1 MRSYYESFGAALG
14 EDSNGESS
22 PAEDQGWGRAGRH
35 SPENAGTGGISSD
48 SRDREESES
57 WSRGARTPM
66 RQPAWDGWSEDGSW
80 QGQRSSWMEEDL
92 QSNENWSRKYGRD
105 PDQQSTENWS
115 WTDGPGDEEGGRSM
129 ENWSWKTGY
138 PGSGAGWN
146 GRAKA
151 WQSAA
156 AGRES
161 AAYYVREYEN
171 DEPYY
176 QDQPEEDKIRDRK
189 GEVKV
194 VGEDTILEK
203 EKKIGGRV
211 SSTYPPTFRAKPQ
224 ESYAEWRR
232 AVEFW
237 IGGEGSQLPPEL
249 IGPRMMVQLRDRAA
263 QLVKRLSNADV
274 NGPDGKEVIFRE
286 LEKSPL
292 IKQVDK
298 HKVDEHRRRLMQLN
312 RAPHESV
319 ESYITRASLYR
330 GQLLGLDSSLAM
342 GEAFYVGHLLDHA
355 HLSRRDRA
363 MIKTKAGTD
372 TDEHLVTSAM
382 VELACELEG
391 EPGYPLGMS
400 EPNIARNGEEW
411 MLQRGDQR
419 SRFQGQGPGRGV
431 SGAPGSRAARQ
442 SFAADWEEVVE
453 SPFPEEGEDSLD
465 EGDAPPELLMKENEA
480 FGMQYKAKQKIAEVK
495 KLRQYYRKPDNDA
508 KRKALAEQMK
518 VNPCHNCGELG
529 HWSRECPLPPKGG
542 GPNAGPKA
550 QQAFVARAR
559 VMPAVQEEPADR
571 EWDLLL
577 SMCRGEPQRSPDLS
591 SGSRSQYKGP
601 RHHAVHHVV
610 HHVGMSMN
618 EVEGYDVLWSVKELA
633 FKIILDIGCMRSV
646 AGVQWANMLVSRW
659 KEEGRWLRVEPERE
673 TFKFG
678 GGEVLVSRF
687 RVSFV
692 GSFAGRPVLYG
703 FSIVEGDCPPLFS
716 RTKRVAPSLTFEA
729 HMSASAAPRCKLCQ
743 STEHKTRDCPT
754 IEEVDSN
761 DEKNA
766 QEMDHDGDDRLR
778 RAAPPRPESKMTVKG
793 RRATTA
799 TSSPAPSSE
808 GYILVEEATQGL
820 TSEEIHML
828 NKRRAK
834 QAASKARAVQKKALT
849 GVHAEYPSLSHAW
862 SNEVALNLVASTA
875 SRMRT
880 YLWKKLVWQAR
891 VKAAVEAEGNRRWKR
906 NPRWLSMLLGK
917 EVAFLFGHFG
927 AMRPNRGLHQRIKAG
942 VRQAKEALAVVE
954 RIVRDP
960 GKKLLLEIFAGQ
972 AGLTARARH
981 TEGWMAAAP
990 VDLATG
996 WDLTVNAN
1004 QKKLLEMIDQC
1015 QPDLVT
1021 LEPPCGPWCS
1031 GPELLAETKL
1041 WDRRREHL
1049 PFWRL
1054 VAEVWR
1060 RQVAGRRMVV
1070 LVQPVM
1076 SQALS
1081 LNFMKDRDEVIRGVL
1096 PMCSFGLCDPETKK
1110 PYMKKVVVESNCAP
1124 LIRYMLRGA
1133 YCTHAAGEHQPIQ
1146 GFCRGEGGWVRRSDE
1161 AARWPDK
1168 FCGSILQAA
1177 EYAMKQVGEAGPWA
1191 VHAAT
1196 CGSQW
1201 ETLAVSSSTVADEG
1215 LRQELA
1221 KHSMTGERYDFVC
1234 FDGAANQQ
1242 PRRLR
1247 ALVAHLH
1254 VTLGHLSNERLGRM
1268 LRLSGAS
1275 EAAVA
1280 LANSLRCQV
1289 CAMTRPPQNTPQVAY
1304 QKPKFFNERV
1314 SGDTFYV
1321 WDADGNKFAATHYL
1335 DALTDYQVADLTD
1348 RPDSAF
1354 SREVFQDLWLAVF
1367 GPPDTLVTD
1376 GGPEFQGSVSVMLEL
1391 MGIVQEVVPEGAK
1404 WRLGQ
1409 AERHGAVLKLMVM
1422 KMVKGM
1428 DLKGLKDMRHALL
1441 AAVAAKNRTLNR
1453 GGISPMQAVTGRN
1466 TMIPGSLLQ
1475 QLTSGQVKFKYNE
1488 AVGHSEAIAR
1498 AERIRIGALEAFHW
1512 LDSHDALRRAL
1523 ASKSRP
1529 PQLEGV
1535 REGAIVYV
1543 YDPPASRRGLA
1554 RRMQDNSS
1562 WSGPGVIVCV
1572 ERDRPVPQRVWVRI
1586 RGRVKAFPLE
1596 KLRLATVDEM
1606 ASAQFITQAVTGVE
1620 EELRGGQLRV
1630 EPDDGGAQS
1639 AVPKGDGGSSS
1650 SSSSST
1656 DAEMPEDAND
1666 PEDQALREHRAKLLD
1681 DLPHQVA
1688 RNLEDRRKREAE
1700 AAMDPHTLDFQK
1712 KQKLF
1717 ESLVKQLSPPTP
1729 LEEAGLRKHLED
1741 TYAKFKGV
1749 RKAFKTKVKGAPGR
1763 SRGDGGHESKAER
1776 SRVRTVMEVSVEDLA
1791 PGLFR
1796 PGEME
1801 ALVNDT
1807 LGQWSLWGE
1816 DAPYAEH
1823 EILVQVSQKAAS
1835 AEMEGVTEVTTGKAR
1850 VEYRWSSLD
1859 TKWKNAYVEP
1869 LKKAVGVYL
1878 DHDGIKGVAKDQLVD
1893 PSRILSSRFVLTNK
1907 GGPSLSEAELR
1918 ARWIFGGHKDP
1929 DAGLYATASPT
1940 ASTLGHNL
1948 LNFVAVQKGWVVHY
1962 EDVSSAFLQGKAL
1975 PRTEKVYVR
1984 VPHGYPP
1991 EVLDYLTERLGGNV
2005 RPDLVELT
2013 KAGFGLPESP
2023 RLWYLEY
2030 KDTIEEL
2037 GLKELALVPG
2047 LFRAFHVCGALRAMA
2062 SIHVDDTRYAGDESS
2077 QELWDQLHAKLKFG
2091 KLRKA
2096 TEGWQKFC
2104 GRWERQCPQTLEME
2118 YSMTE
2123 YTKAIPLAKLRDER
2137 AELKPTTS
2145 SSTTTTSGGVSKV
2158 DGVASAAEGR
2168 PATSASTTTT
2178 SEGVSEADGVASAL
2192 GPLSSDA
2199 EVVSL
2204 LSDAVNKVVGPS
2216 EALTDGE
2223 RKVISS
2229 VVGRLNWAARQ
2240 GRYDLAF
2247 VSSSIQQLAGR
2258 GDPAALKVLNQ
2269 GVKRAR
2275 EDIIIPIRNLG
2286 CDLDEVMIISV
2297 SDAAYGAMPGGHSQ
2311 SGVLVLMASPK
2322 VLTGTAPVCAL
2333 EGSSGKIQRIVRCSM
2348 SAEVSSLATC
2358 FEHGD
2363 FVRAVFC
2370 ELVDHKFQLRRWKLS
2385 VSRWPHYL
2393 VTDAKTGYDA
2403 LNNDTLPT
2411 DRKVAID
2418 VAVLRQAIVED
2429 DTRCF
2434 VRW

>member
-1 MRSYYESFGAALG
+1 
-14 EDSNGESS
+14 
-22 PAEDQGWGRAGRH
+22 
-35 SPENAGTGGISSD
+35 T
-48 SRDREESES
+48 
-57 WSRGARTPM
+57 
-66 RQPAWDGWSEDGSW
+66 
-80 QGQRSSWMEEDL
+80 
-92 QSNENWSRKYGRD
+92 
-105 PDQQSTENWS
+105 
-115 WTDGPGDEEGGRSM
+115 M

-138 PGSGAGWN
+138 TGKEASWTQQRPWQ
-146 GRAKA
+146 KA
-151 WQSAA
+151 V
-156 AGRES
+156 AGRGERSAYNAGES
-161 AAYYVREYEN
+161 EY

-176 QDQPEEDKIRDRK
+176 PDQPEEDKVRDRK
-189 GEVKV
+189 GEVEV
-194 VGEDTILEK
+194 VGEDTIVEK
-203 EKKIGGRV
+203 EKKTGGRV

-224 ESYAEWRR
+224 ESYAEWKR

-249 IGPRMMVQLRDRAA
+249 VGPRMMVQLRDRAA

-298 HKVDEHRRRLMQLN
+298 HK
-312 RAPHESV
+312 SV

-372 TDEHLVTSAM
+372 TDENLVTCAM
-382 VELACELEG
+382 VELACEG
-391 EPGYPLGMS
+391 EPGHPLGMS
-400 EPNIARNGEEW
+400 EPTPNGEEW
-411 MLQRGDQR
+411 LLQRGEHR
-419 SRFQGQGPGRGV
+419 NRFQGQGPGRNV

-442 SFAADWEEVVE
+442 SFAADWEEASENPV
-453 SPFPEEGEDSLD
+453 FEEGEDSLD
-465 EGDAPPELLMKENEA
+465 EGDMPPELLMRENEA
-480 FGMQYKAKQKIAEVK
+480 FRMQYKAKQKIEEVK

-529 HWSRECPLPPKGG
+529 S
-542 GPNAGPKA
+542 AG
-550 QQAFVARAR
+550 FCARAR
-559 VMPAVQEEPADR
+559 AMKPVLEELADR

-577 SMCRGEPQRSPDLS
+577 SMCSRGPQS
-591 SGSRSQYKGP
+591 SSDVSVGPRPAYKGHQ
-601 RHHAVHHVV
+601 HHDVHHVV
-610 HHVGMSMN
+610 HHVGLSMN
-618 EVEGYDVLWSVKELA
+618 EVEGYEVMWSVQELA

-646 AGVQWANMLVSRW
+646 AGVHWANLLVSRW
-659 KEEGRWLRVEPERE
+659 KEEGRWLHVEPERE

-703 FSIVEGDCPPLFS
+703 FSIVEGNCPPLFS
-716 RTKRVAPSLTFEA
+716 RSGCTQLGASIDCEKHAVSSRKLGVKNFGVGQDSGHYTLSLDECEPHCVELPADFRMDAGVDAMLVTPAALRDPEGSYSSSPSGVHERAGDSSGT
-729 HMSASAAPRCKLCQ
+729 APRSGGGVQ
-743 STEHKTRDCPT
+743 RRGPGQGDGARRGDSPTE
-754 IEEVDSN
+754 S
-761 DEKNA
+761 
-766 QEMDHDGDDRLR
+766 G
-778 RAAPPRPESKMTVKG
+778 PPRPEPKLAVKG
-793 RRATTA
+793 RRATPTMG
-799 TSSPAPSSE
+799 SSE
-808 GYILVEEATQGL
+808 GYILVEETTQGL
-820 TSEEIHML
+820 TQDEITML

-834 QAASKARAVQKKALT
+834 QAASKAQAIQKKALT
-849 GVHAEYPSLSHAW
+849 GVHADYPSLSHAW
-862 SNEVALNLVASTA
+862 SNEVALNLVTSTA

-880 YLWKKLVWQAR
+880 YLWIRIKNAVQADGDR
-891 VKAAVEAEGNRRWKR
+891 GVPVRPLRVDASENAGPRDVELDVKA
-906 NPRWLSMLLGK
+906 
-917 EVAFLFGHFG
+917 VASRP
-927 AMRPNRGLHQRIKAG
+927 RPNRGLHQRLKAG

-954 RIVRDP
+954 RIVRGP
-960 GKKLLLEIFAGQ
+960 GKKLCLEIFAGR
-972 AGLTARARH
+972 AGLSARARQAD
-981 TEGWMAAAP
+981 GWMAAAP

-996 WDLTVNAN
+996 WDVTKTAS
-1004 QKKLLEMIDQC
+1004 QRQLLELIEKC
-1015 QPDLVT
+1015 QPDLVLWRPPVGEAASPLAS
-1021 LEPPCGPWCS
+1021 LEV
-1031 GPELLAETKL
+1031 
-1041 WDRRREHL
+1041 DRRGVA
-1049 PFWRL
+1049 PPGGWRTDGGSGAACDL
-1054 VAEVWR
+1054 TTL
-1060 RQVAGRRMVV
+1060 Q
-1070 LVQPVM
+1070 
-1076 SQALS
+1076 
-1081 LNFMKDRDEVIRGVL
+1081 LNFMKDREEVIRGVV
-1096 PMCSFGLCDPETKK
+1096 PMCSLGRRDPDTKR
-1110 PYMKKVVVESNCAP
+1110 PYLKKVVVESNCSP
-1124 LIRYMLRGA
+1124 LIRYLLRGA
-1133 YCTHAAGEHQPIQ
+1133 YCTHKGEEHQPIR
-1146 GFCRGEGGWVRRSDE
+1146 GFCRGDGGWARRSDM

-1168 FCGSILQAA
+1168 FCSCLLQAA
-1177 EYAMKQVGEAGPWA
+1177 EHALKQVKEAGPWA
-1191 VHAAT
+1191 VHEAT
-1196 CGSQW
+1196 CGPQW
-1201 ETLAVSSSTVADEG
+1201 ETTLAVSSSTVPDEG
-1215 LRQELA
+1215 LCQELP
-1221 KHSMTGERYDFVC
+1221 KYSMTGERYDFVC

-1254 VTLGHLSNERLGRM
+1254 VALGHLSNERLGRT
-1268 LRLSGAS
+1268 LSLSGAS
-1275 EAAVA
+1275 EAAVS
-1280 LANSLRCQV
+1280 LASSLSV
-1289 CAMTRPPQNTPQVAY
+1289 N
-1304 QKPKFFNERV
+1304 
-1314 SGDTFYV
+1314 
-1321 WDADGNKFAATHYL
+1321 FAVTHYL
-1335 DALTDYQVADLTD
+1335 DALTDYHVADLTD

-1376 GGPEFQGSVSVMLEL
+1376 GGPDFQGSVGVMLEL
-1391 MGIVQEVVPEGAK
+1391 LGIVQEVVPEGAK

-1409 AERHGAVLKLMVM
+1409 AERHGAVLKLMMM

-1428 DLKGLKDMRHALL
+1428 GLRGLTRRGVTDASRH
-1441 AAVAAKNRTLNR
+1441 RE
-1453 GGISPMQAVTGRN
+1453 
-1466 TMIPGSLLQ
+1466 
-1475 QLTSGQVKFKYNE
+1475 VKFKYNE

-1498 AERIRIGALEAFHW
+1498 AERIRIGAGGFSLAG
-1512 LDSHDALRRAL
+1512 LARRL
-1523 ASKSRP
+1523 
-1529 PQLEGV
+1529 
-1535 REGAIVYV
+1535 EGAIVYV
-1543 YDPPASRRGLA
+1543 YEPPASRKGLA

-1562 WSGPGVIVCV
+1562 WSGPGVI

-1606 ASAQFITQAVTGVE
+1606 ASSEFIAQAVTDVE

-1630 EPDDGGAQS
+1630 GA
-1639 AVPKGDGGSSS
+1639 
-1650 SSSSST
+1650 
-1656 DAEMPEDAND
+1656 PEETED
-1666 PEDQALREHRAKLLD
+1666 PEAKATREDRAKVLD

-1688 RNLEDRRKREAE
+1688 RNLDDKRKREAE
-1700 AAMDPHTLDFQK
+1700 AAMDPHTLNFQK

-1717 ESLVKQLSPPTP
+1717 ESLVKQLEPPTP
-1729 LEEAGLRKHLED
+1729 LEEAGLRRHVED
-1741 TYAKFKGV
+1741 TYLKFKGV
-1749 RKAFKTKVKGAPGR
+1749 RKAFKAKPKGGGE
-1763 SRGDGGHESKAER
+1763 RGGPRARHVQTS
-1776 SRVRTVMEVSVEDLA
+1776 
-1791 PGLFR
+1791 
-1796 PGEME
+1796 
-1801 ALVNDT
+1801 LVNDT

-1816 DAPYAEH
+1816 SGPYAEH
-1823 EILVQVSQKAAS
+1823 EILVQVSQKAAA
-1835 AEMEGVTEVTTGKAR
+1835 AEMDGLTQVVTGK
-1850 VEYRWSSLD
+1850 
-1859 TKWKNAYVEP
+1859 AYVEP

-1907 GGPSLSEAELR
+1907 GGPSLPEAELR

-1975 PRTEKVYVR
+1975 PRVEKVYVR

-1991 EVLDYLTERLGGNV
+1991 EVLEYLTKRLGGNV

-2030 KDTIEEL
+2030 KDTKDTIEAL

-2047 LFRAFHVCGALRAMA
+2047 LFRAFHPDGALRAMA
-2062 SIHVDDTRYAGDESS
+2062 SIHVDDTRYAG
-2077 QELWDQLHAKLKFG
+2077 
-2091 KLRKA
+2091 
-2096 TEGWQKFC
+2096 TM
-2104 GRWERQCPQTLEME
+2104 EME

-2123 YTKAIPLAKLRDER
+2123 YTKAIPLAKTRGEKAGDQQS
-2137 AELKPTTS
+2137 PS
-2145 SSTTTTSGGVSKV
+2145 SATTTTSGGVSKV
-2158 DGVASAAEGR
+2158 DGVASA
-2168 PATSASTTTT
+2168 STTTT
-2178 SEGVSEADGVASAL
+2178 SEGVPEVDGVASASTTATSEGVSEVDGVAS
-2192 GPLSSDA
+2192 GPLSLDA
-2199 EVVSL
+2199 EVISL
-2204 LSDAVNKVVGPS
+2204 LSEKVVDPS
-2216 EALTDGE
+2216 EALTEGE

-2247 VSSSIQQLAGR
+2247 VSSSIQQLAGH

-2275 EDIIIPIRNLG
+2275 EDVVIPIGNLG
-2286 CDLDEVMIISV
+2286 CDLEDIIVVSV

-2322 VLTGTAPVCAL
+2322 ILTETAPVCAL
-2333 EGSSGKIQRIVRCSM
+2333 EGSSSKIQRVVRCSM

-2370 ELVDHKFQLRRWKLS
+2370 ELIDARFQLRRWKLS

-2393 VTDAKTGYDA
+2393 VTDAKTDYDV

-2411 DRKVAID
+2411 DRKVCID

-2429 DTRCF
+2429 DTSCF
-2434 VRW
+2434 VRWVPGAEIPCDGLTKWADNHALRRLLTTGTWALVDSPEAQEIRRQAGIKRAAWRKAAKKMSQTSTAPEGL